1 LPAPS
6 VTRQAFNV
14 NVFYEEEG
22 TLKVGS
28 VLADNTASL
37 QVEAPHGKR
46 SKIKSANVLLRF
58 EQPGIV
64 DFMPQA
70 QHVAEELDLDFL
82 WECSSG
88 DEFGYEA
95 LAQEYYGRPPTPTE
109 AAGVLIKLHAAPMY
123 FYKRGKGRYKAAPE
137 EALKAALASVER
149 KKQQALKKEAYVAQ
163 LTAGELPPDMAPF
176 VKTLLFKP
184 DRNSVEWKA
193 LEEASAQLK
202 LSPVRLIERCGGIP
216 STHDYHVDRFLFENF
231 PRGAGFAVEAAP
243 EPHADLPLADVAA
256 FSVDDASTTE
266 IDDAFSIDELPNGN
280 LRIGIHIAAPALGIN
295 AEAPLDS
302 VARERLSTV
311 YFPGGKITMLPP
323 AAIDRYTL
331 EAERDCPALSFYTE
345 LTPEFEAIA
354 TETRVERVRIADNL
368 RHDALE
374 TLFTG
379 ETLENGAIDHAYA
392 APLTRLWHW
401 ARHLERLR
409 RGDVPEV
416 EQRPEYVFRVEN
428 DRVQIARRSRGTPI
442 DKLVSE
448 LMIYVN
454 SRWGAQL
461 AASETPALYRVQAA
475 SKVRMST
482 VPSKHVGLG
491 VEQYTWSSSP
501 LRRYVDLVNQRQLIA
516 LARGEPPAYPRGDE
530 RLLAIMREF
539 ETAYEAYG
547 EFQRSMERY
556 WCLRWL
562 LQENVETVTATV
574 LRENLCR
581 LDELPLVL
589 RVVSLPQV
597 TAGSR
602 VALQVS
608 EVDLLEL
615 TFHCEFKS
623 AISAESS
630 DVGVEQGGAVPDV
643 VATTR

>member
-1 LPAPS
+1 M
-6 VTRQAFNV
+6 

-22 TLKVGS
+22 TLKVGA
-28 VLADNTASL
+28 VLADNVTSL

-58 EQPGIV
+58 EQPGIGE
-64 DFMPQA
+64 FMPQA
-70 QHVAEELDLDFL
+70 QQVAEALDLDFL

-88 DEFGYEA
+88 EEFGFET
-95 LAQEYYGRPPTPTE
+95 LAQEYYGRAPTPIE
-109 AAGVLIKLHAAPMY
+109 AAGVLMKLHAAPMY

-137 EALKAALASVER
+137 EALTAALASVER
-149 KKQQALKKEAYVAQ
+149 KKQQALKKDAYVAQ
-163 LTAGELPPDMAPF
+163 LTGGELPPDMAPA

-202 LSPVRLIERCGGIP
+202 LSPVRVIERCGGIP
-216 STHDYHVDRFLFENF
+216 STHDYHLERFLFENF
-231 PRGAGFAVEAAP
+231 PRGADFAVDAATQT
-243 EPHADLPLADVAA
+243 HTDLPLAGVAA

-266 IDDAFSIDELPNGN
+266 IDDAFSIEELPNGN
-280 LRIGIHIAAPALGIN
+280 LRVGVHIAAPALGII
-295 AEAPLDS
+295 ADAPLDAI
-302 VARERLSTV
+302 ARGRLSTV

-331 EAERDCPALSFYTE
+331 EAGHDCPALSFYTE
-345 LTPEFEAIA
+345 LTPEFEEIA
-354 TETRVERVRIADNL
+354 TETRIERVRIAQNL
-368 RHDALE
+368 RHDVLE

-379 ETLENGAIDHAYA
+379 EALAAGAIDHAYGGS
-392 APLTRLWHW
+392 LTSLWHW

-428 DRVQIARRSRGTPI
+428 DRVQIVRRSRGTPI

-454 SRWGAQL
+454 SRWGRDL

-501 LRRYVDLVNQRQLIA
+501 LRRYIDLVNQRQLIA
-516 LARGEPPAYPRGDE
+516 LARGEPPVYPQGDE

-539 ETAYEAYG
+539 ETAYEAYN

-562 LQENVETVTATV
+562 LQEHVETVTATV

-581 LDELPLVL
+581 FDELPLVL
-589 RVVSLPQV
+589 RVVSLPQSN
-597 TAGSR
+597 AGSR

-608 EVDLLEL
+608 EIDLLEL

-623 AISAESS
+623 TLTDPSREAGAQPDDTRA
-630 DVGVEQGGAVPDV
+630 DVS
-643 VATTR
+643 VATR